1 MLTKTKKYLTKIDFA
16 INMSELIK
24 RVEEALEQIRPYL
37 QADGGNVSLV
47 EITDDNIVKVEL
59 QGACKSCS
67 MSMMTLKAG
76 IEESIKRSVP
86 EIKSVEAIN
95 LTEMV

>member
-1 MLTKTKKYLTKIDFA
+1 MPIKNKKYLTNTDTTID
-16 INMSELIK
+16 MSEMIK

-47 EITDDNIVKVEL
+47 EITDDNIVRVEL